1 MHSWQLVQF
10 GALVEH
16 IDPSTEMCYSLSVL
30 HVVCCIRM
38 LAMMELSFS
47 ISIRYIP
54 VFQIRHNWSTR
65 HSPSSLLFCPFCQVL
80 DADQSAFPYRFQRT
94 DLWKPVYQWLESL
107 DMDSLVATQ
116 QISDWLTSN
125 PKIMDRLVEKHS
137 KYHLIHYT
145 QRMHLKMLKKKG
157 KLPKVHQDSLL
168 FFMSAKLAN
177 EHKKLILNL
186 QTLQLSAARAT
197 TQPSGAPVVPEE
209 SIVPLQKTTPPATGF
224 FSTSSCIFLVLIL

>member
-1 MHSWQLVQF
+1 MKYNTLWASSC
-10 GALVEH
+10 
-16 IDPSTEMCYSLSVL
+16 IT
-30 HVVCCIRM
+30 VV
-38 LAMMELSFS
+38 AA
-47 ISIRYIP
+47 
-54 VFQIRHNWSTR
+54 HNWSTKLSQGS
-65 HSPSSLLFCPFCQVL
+65 HLFCSLCQVL

-107 DMDSLVATQ
+107 ELDSLVATQ

-157 KLPKVHQDSLL
+157 KLPKVYMVFLTIWLVAARHL
-168 FFMSAKLAN
+168 FFKKKTGTWHLSTELQ
-177 EHKKLILNL
+177 KLIRDK

-197 TQPSGAPVVPEE
+197 VRPIAAPVTPEE
-209 SIVPLQKTTPPATGF
+209 SIVPLQKTAPPVTGL
-224 FSTSSCIFLVLIL
+224 FSISLQIFMKWY